1 MVDNTKK
8 YNTEEAI
15 GVAPSSNPREAEAN
29 AMIEEE
35 TKEYILNAMNLL
47 HSEKTRDNIFDMIL
61 SKPDPV
67 ESMSDVIVLILN
79 RIDASIKNA
88 GKKVSDAARLA
99 STFEIT
105 TQVIEIAVASG
116 ELEEPTEEESTLVLA
131 VAVEKYIKKEIKE
144 GRMDPQKLAAEVD
157 EMMKRMD
164 PEEKEAMLHSMDSIN
179 NTVKERAGK
188 SPAYSPHMATRSEE
202 RKKREGGQQQGQQ
215 QGQGAQQGQQQ
226 GQQQQSALGGA

>member
-67 ESMSDVIVLILN
+67 ESISDVIVLILN

-202 RKKREGGQQQGQQ
+202 RKKREGGQQQGQ
-215 QGQGAQQGQQQ
+215 GAQQGQQQ

>member
-202 RKKREGGQQQGQQ
+202 RKKREGGQQQGQ
-215 QGQGAQQGQQQ
+215 GAQQGQQQ

>member
-67 ESMSDVIVLILN
+67 ESISDVIVLILN